1 MNVFRKG
8 MNSFRNGM
16 NMFWTGMKT
25 FRIGTGIRGNQN
37 YQKIRNF
44 SGSKNLKEFFQN
56 SIFLVWFGM
65 SFFKPWNFEQ
75 ILSDSYSLNQI
86 PVPIQNV
93 FIPVWNIVLEE
104 NSNMVII
111 IIIIIMVNIIIIVYL
126 STHKIY
132 FSFPQKNSVTCVTD
146 MTWPSVL
153 SV

>member
-1 MNVFRKG
+1 
-8 MNSFRNGM
+8 
-16 NMFWTGMKT
+16 
-25 FRIGTGIRGNQN
+25 
-37 YQKIRNF
+37 
-44 SGSKNLKEFFQN
+44 
-56 SIFLVWFGM
+56 M

-146 MTWPSVL
+146 MT
-153 SV
+153 